1 MSDKAASMLGLA
13 RRAGKLEA
21 GFERC
26 ATSIKSGK
34 AKLAIVCCD
43 ISDKTQKE
51 ILFLCNKHN
60 VQVIKISFTLSQLSA
75 AIGFKAGLCTVCD
88 QGFAD
93 RLNTLLT
100 GKDD

>member
-1 MSDKAASMLGLA
+1 MSDKAASLLGLA

-26 ATSIKSGK
+26 CTAIKSGK
-34 AKLAIVCCD
+34 ARLMIVCCD

-51 ILFLCNKHN
+51 ILFLCNKHG
-60 VQVIKISFTLSQLSA
+60 VQVIKVAFTLSQLSA
-75 AIGFKAGLCTVCD
+75 AIGFKAGLCAVCD

-93 RLNTLLT
+93 RLKELT